1 MGPGKTDC
9 LPNQNYNST
18 KALNCIRAI
27 YKMIKKKHADVLDI
41 SQGCQRSLRQA
52 LCCHQS
58 SGGRALAGVC
68 CASGEALADCWSWP
82 SGHLSGGSASWR
94 ADLKTRLCWGTPRQQ
109 LALWTGKNPHII
121 KIFELVCYLRDRSF
135 LLCSVLSPCF
145 SWPWSHRW
153 EEGIPQGSRWRT
165 WWLFRLDYTSLDL
178 TPTQN
183 VLLQHTGL
191 DLEGSFSRLKPGWMG
206 QCFYSIPWKGTI

>member
-27 YKMIKKKHADVLDI
+27 YKMIKKTCRRTWHFTRMSKK
-41 SQGCQRSLRQA
+41 S
-52 LCCHQS
+52 S
-58 SGGRALAGVC
+58 SGSLLSSVIRRPSTGWWWLCVRRSPGRL
-68 CASGEALADCWSWP
+68 
-82 SGHLSGGSASWR
+82 
-94 ADLKTRLCWGTPRQQ
+94 LK
-109 LALWTGKNPHII
+109 LALWSSKRRLWELASRSKN
-121 KIFELVCYLRDRSF
+121 S
-135 LLCSVLSPCF
+135 SVLGDTTATAGAVNREKSTHYKNIRACLLSAWQILSALLSPV
-145 SWPWSHRW
+145 PLLQQAWSHRW
-153 EEGIPQGSRWRT
+153 EDGIPQGSRWCA

-191 DLEGSFSRLKPGWMG
+191 DLEGSFSRLNPGWMG